1 MSGDRN
7 SPRFDVVASTRR
19 QFSRE
24 QKLAIVAEV
33 ESGATVCEVARRHN
47 VHSSLLFRWR
57 CQYALATVSANA
69 PPPKLEPRAAAFLPV
84 RVEAP
89 VASMPPKPRAEA
101 TRGSAT
107 IEIELVT
114 GRKLRVDAGVDIAV
128 LKRLIAV
135 LETA

>member
-19 QFSRE
+19 QFNRE

-57 CQYALATVSANA
+57 RQYALATVSANA
-69 PPPKLEPRAAAFLPV
+69 PPPKLEPRTATFLPV

>member
-24 QKLAIVAEV
+24 QKLAIFAEV
-33 ESGATVCEVARRHN
+33 ESHATVCEVARRHN

-57 CQYALATVSANA
+57 RQYASATVSANA
-69 PPPKLEPRAAAFLPV
+69 PPPKLEPRTAAFLPV

>member
-1 MSGDRN
+1 L
-7 SPRFDVVASTRR
+7 T
-19 QFSRE
+19 
-24 QKLAIVAEV
+24 IVAEV

-57 CQYALATVSANA
+57 RQYASATVSANA
-69 PPPKLEPRAAAFLPV
+69 SPPKLEPRAAAFLPV

-89 VASMPPKPRAEA
+89 VASLPPKPRAEA

>member
-57 CQYALATVSANA
+57 RQYASATVSANS
-69 PPPKLEPRAAAFLPV
+69 PPKLEPRAAAFLPV
-84 RVEAP
+84 RVEVP

>member
-19 QFSRE
+19 QFSRQ

-57 CQYALATVSANA
+57 RQYASATVSANA
-69 PPPKLEPRAAAFLPV
+69 PPPKLEPRTATFLPV

>member
-19 QFSRE
+19 QFSRQ

-57 CQYALATVSANA
+57 RQYALATVSANA
-69 PPPKLEPRAAAFLPV
+69 PPPKLEPRTATFLPV

>member
-19 QFSRE
+19 QFNRE

-57 CQYALATVSANA
+57 RQYASATVSANA
-69 PPPKLEPRAAAFLPV
+69 PPPKLEPRTATFLPV